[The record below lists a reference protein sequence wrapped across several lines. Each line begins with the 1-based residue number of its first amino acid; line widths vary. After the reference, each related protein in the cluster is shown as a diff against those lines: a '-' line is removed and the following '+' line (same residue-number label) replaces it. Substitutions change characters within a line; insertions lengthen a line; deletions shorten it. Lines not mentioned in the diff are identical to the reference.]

1 MMFLDFYSGE
11 EISSK
16 VYCIREKSSD
26 YSFRLFFKV
35 ILKINFHLFLI
46 HNIQSIIE

>member
-26 YSFRLFFKV
+26 YSLFFKV

-46 HNIQSIIE
+46 HNTQSIIE